1 MATPLSTGKNPAM
14 IGAELEEDMTPPEG
28 VLEGALTDEPVLR
41 FRRPSSNHVRKVLRI
56 EALFRGLARS
66 LVVSGLVARPPSVMD
81 LRGIG
86 VANAD

>member
-1 MATPLSTGKNPAM
+1 MV
-14 IGAELEEDMTPPEG
+14 GAEFEEDMIPPEG
-28 VLEGALTDEPVLR
+28 VLEDVLTDEPVLR

-66 LVVSGLVARPPSVMD
+66 LVVSGLPSVMD

-86 VANAD
+86 MASAG